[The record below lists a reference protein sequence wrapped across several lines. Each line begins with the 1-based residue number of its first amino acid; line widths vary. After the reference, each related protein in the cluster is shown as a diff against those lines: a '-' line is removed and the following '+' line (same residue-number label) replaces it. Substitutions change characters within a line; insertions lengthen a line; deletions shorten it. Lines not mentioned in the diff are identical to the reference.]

1 MTQKTK
7 LILGIVGAAAAGVA
21 IGMLLAPDSGT
32 ATRRQISRTA
42 GGWAST
48 VGDLFENAKGQ
59 LTSAASKGKIQ
70 GRRMANKAD
79 DYL

>member
-32 ATRRQISRTA
+32 STRRTISRTA
-42 GGWAST
+42 GSWASS
-48 VGDLFENAKGQ
+48 VGDLLANAKGN
-59 LTSAASKGKIQ
+59 LTSAKAKSKMN
-70 GRRMANKAD
+70 GRRLANKAD